1 MAFFHPE
8 FAPVLLFP
16 PVVHGLS
23 AVESG
28 AHLKHNLNMT
38 GLSLAA
44 TLSRRL
50 GPLMLVLG
58 LLVLPATAK
67 DLALVSNKSNSLPGI
82 ALPDLVKVCKGQM
95 NRWPDGKPVT
105 IVMRQPGSAEMKM
118 VEEKIYSLT
127 SQDVRELITSANHN
141 RAERPAIILGN
152 SDEEVIQKV
161 ESMPGAV
168 GLVDIYSIT
177 GAVQVVK
184 IGGKLPLESGYP
196 LHGN

>member
-1 MAFFHPE
+1 M
-8 FAPVLLFP
+8 
-16 PVVHGLS
+16 
-23 AVESG
+23 
-28 AHLKHNLNMT
+28 
-38 GLSLAA
+38 
-44 TLSRRL
+44 

-58 LLVLPATAK
+58 LLALSAAAK
-67 DLALVSNKSNSLPGI
+67 DLALVSNKSNSLPAI

-105 IVMRQPGSAEMKM
+105 IVMRQPGSADMKM

-127 SQDVRELITSANHN
+127 SQDVRELIASANHN

>member
-1 MAFFHPE
+1 M
-8 FAPVLLFP
+8 
-16 PVVHGLS
+16 
-23 AVESG
+23 
-28 AHLKHNLNMT
+28 
-38 GLSLAA
+38 
-44 TLSRRL
+44 
-50 GPLMLVLG
+50 GPLLLVLG
-58 LLVLPATAK
+58 LLAFPAAAK
-67 DLALVSNKSNSLPGI
+67 DVALVSNKSNSLPAI

-95 NRWPDGKPVT
+95 SRWPDGKPVT
-105 IVMRQPGSAEMKM
+105 IVMRQPGSADMKM

-127 SQDVRELITSANHN
+127 SQDVRELIASANHN

-184 IGGKLPLESGYP
+184 ISGKLPLESGYP

>member
-1 MAFFHPE
+1 
-8 FAPVLLFP
+8 
-16 PVVHGLS
+16 
-23 AVESG
+23 
-28 AHLKHNLNMT
+28 
-38 GLSLAA
+38 
-44 TLSRRL
+44 
-50 GPLMLVLG
+50 MLVLG
-58 LLVLPATAK
+58 LLALSAAAK
-67 DLALVSNKSNSLPGI
+67 DLALVSNKSNSLPAI

-105 IVMRQPGSAEMKM
+105 IVMRQPGSADMKM

-127 SQDVRELITSANHN
+127 SQDVRELIASANHN